1 MFKPLVMINGWNMFV
16 INFICLSDNSYMYTL
31 CETLAEEG
39 VMVIVRGSMRWSK
52 GGGVGGSEKFKI
64 KNLLI
69 LHGKKILDPRMGSLR
84 YLRLFTMNLW
94 NCLGSL
100 LGIRR
105 VIYENEFYVHFLV
118 FPSRMRCILKDA
130 FFSVKIFPHGIAFN
144 F

>member
-1 MFKPLVMINGWNMFV
+1 MFKPLNVINGWKKNV
-16 INFICLSDNSYMYTL
+16 LNFICLSDNSYMYTL

-52 GGGVGGSEKFKI
+52 GGSEKFKI
-64 KNLLI
+64 ENLLI
-69 LHGKKILDPRMGSLR
+69 LHGKKFWIRAWEVSGTSDCSPWI
-84 YLRLFTMNLW
+84 YETVW
-94 NCLGSL
+94 DH

>member
-52 GGGVGGSEKFKI
+52 GGWVGEIQNWKFINFTWKKNSGSA
-64 KNLLI
+64 
-69 LHGKKILDPRMGSLR
+69 HGKSQVLQIVHHESMK
-84 YLRLFTMNLW
+84 LF
-94 NCLGSL
+94 GII